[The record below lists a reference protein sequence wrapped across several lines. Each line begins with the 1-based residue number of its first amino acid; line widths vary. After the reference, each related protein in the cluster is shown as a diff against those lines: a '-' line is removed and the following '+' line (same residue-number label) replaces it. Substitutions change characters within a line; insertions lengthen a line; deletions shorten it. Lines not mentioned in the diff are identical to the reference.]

1 MFTLF
6 DRIPRSVLILLVFVL
21 TLGAGFGLGMW
32 VQHRR
37 TINIALADIKAVHG
51 KCVRGAPLDLA
62 MDAACHR
69 EEDSKADSAR
79 IMRILK

>member
-1 MFTLF
+1 MSTFS
-6 DRIPRSVLILLVFVL
+6 DRAPRSILVPVLLVIAL
-21 TLGAGFGLGMW
+21 AAGFGLGMG

-37 TINIALADIKAVHG
+37 TISIALADIKSIHG
-51 KCVRGAPLDLA
+51 KCNRDALSDIG
-62 MDAACHR
+62 MEAACHR